1 MRWPLSEQVGTVPTD
16 LCEKWTGALD
26 SSTHVPICLYPFA
39 QNDEQGGKNPA
50 SRIVILNYLDF
61 LYTYIIMRL

>member
-1 MRWPLSEQVGTVPTD
+1 MD

-39 QNDEQGGKNPA
+39 QNDEQGGENPA